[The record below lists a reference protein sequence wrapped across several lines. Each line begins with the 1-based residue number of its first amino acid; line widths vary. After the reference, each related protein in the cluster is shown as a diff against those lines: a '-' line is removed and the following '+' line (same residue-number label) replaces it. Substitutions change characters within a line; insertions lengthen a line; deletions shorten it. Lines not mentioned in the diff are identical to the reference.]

1 MTISRFPLLTHN
13 LCYITAMTNVI
24 WGFLLAVLH
33 MESRVFLPWFHN
45 QRLYSNRI
53 IAYNMLRIRA
63 FIVITA
69 VSSSHDTLAR
79 SMHSVVCNFQW
90 AGAEGE
96 PYCIPAAAIIARDSC
111 FSRHGYEAAVLIR
124 QMLTGYTTQMKG
136 NDLRVTAYCFRI

>member
-13 LCYITAMTNVI
+13 LCYITPMTNVI
-24 WGFLLAVLH
+24 WGLLLAVLH
-33 MESRVFLPWFHN
+33 METRVFLPWFHN

-69 VSSSHDTLAR
+69 VASSHDTLAR

-124 QMLTGYTTQMKG
+124 ECWLGTPHSVKD
-136 NDLRVTAYCFRI
+136 NDLLVTAYCFRI